1 MCWRLQPHVPSRLH
15 PHVHACRPPSHALPH
30 VLQAVPCATPHNGMQ
45 VLLPGGLS
53 RLASPLAL
61 LSEGGADSLSSRF
74 ESLSL
79 AVPVEADLAA
89 WQTALAEELKNAKTQ
104 AGDEAAARG
113 FTVQLQSHKEAA
125 TLCISRAANRVQR
138 GCYLRASCA
147 SL

>member
-1 MCWRLQPHVPSRLH
+1 
-15 PHVHACRPPSHALPH
+15 
-30 VLQAVPCATPHNGMQ
+30 MQ

-138 GCYLRASCA
+138 GCYLRANCA